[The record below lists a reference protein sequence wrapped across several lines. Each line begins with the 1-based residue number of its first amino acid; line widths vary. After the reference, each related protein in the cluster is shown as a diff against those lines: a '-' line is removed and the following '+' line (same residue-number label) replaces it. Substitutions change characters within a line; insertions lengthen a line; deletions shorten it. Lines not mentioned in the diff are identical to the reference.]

1 MTIGLVAAFKLF
13 VAIVLYL
20 FLPLSAL
27 TYYVS
32 TRQRRIIEVERVLAI
47 LSIEPSY
54 AKAYHPDRLLTYVW
68 AVGYASVISCIGLVL
83 LFYSGEIGLPEG
95 EFPWV
100 TMAGVEFPQKGS
112 RIVVAMA
119 FLGAYLAGLQHI
131 YRRYSAGDLSAT
143 LYYGFSMR
151 VIFAA
156 VVAAVLYNAISAL
169 SGGSA
174 PSAAAG
180 PSAGITAN
188 IWPALA
194 FLIGIFPQ
202 RGMRYLSDKVPMLSQ
217 ANDPTV
223 RPAPLEMIEGIESH
237 DVLRLEE
244 IGIDT
249 CYDLA
254 TADFVPL
261 LLKTPYSARQLI
273 DWILQAKLC
282 VYFGDSVKELRRF
295 GIRTLVDLEA
305 LTPEEIATLPQETS
319 VTATVLARAIASAR
333 NNPEIGRLREAGTL
347 LGMFWGRAP
356 ERVDRPARTVV
367 RERPSPQPLV

>member
-1 MTIGLVAAFKLF
+1 MTIWSVAAFKLF

-47 LSIEPSY
+47 LSVEPSY
-54 AKAYHPDRLLTYVW
+54 AKAYLPDQVPTYVW
-68 AVGYASVISCIGLVL
+68 AVGYASVISWIGLVL
-83 LFYSGEIGLPEG
+83 LFFSREIGLPDG
-95 EFPWV
+95 EFPTV
-100 TMAGVEFPQKGS
+100 TLADVEFPQKGS
-112 RIVVAMA
+112 RVVFAMA
-119 FLGAYLAGLQHI
+119 FLGAYLSGLQHV

-143 LYYGFSMR
+143 LYFGFSMR
-151 VIFAA
+151 VVFAA
-156 VVAAVLYNAISAL
+156 VVAVVLYNAFAAL
-169 SGGSA
+169 SGGGGSNV
-174 PSAAAG
+174 
-180 PSAGITAN
+180 GITAN

-282 VYFGDSVKELRRF
+282 VYFGDGVKELRRF

-305 LTPEEIATLPQETS
+305 LTPEEIDTLPQETS
-319 VTATVLARAIASAR
+319 VTSTVLIRAVVATRTS
-333 NNPEIGRLREAGTL
+333 PEIGRLREAGTL
-347 LGMFWGRAP
+347 LGMFWGRP
-356 ERVDRPARTVV
+356 EQPATTVRPQPQSA
-367 RERPSPQPLV
+367 QPLV